1 MLDTFLFD
9 LDGTLLPLDMDDF
22 IKCYFT
28 EIGRYFEDMIDAQK
42 MINHVWTGTKAMVTN
57 REEKTNQQV
66 FMNTFKNLIDGNL
79 DVYQERFDRFYDE
92 GFLKVQN
99 CTRPCSLV
107 KEAIAVLKKKKYTLA
122 VATNPLFPRKAILHR
137 IHWAGLDPDDFVYI
151 SSYEYNHYCKPHL
164 EFYIEVLES
173 LQKQPEQCMMVG
185 NDVKDDLVASKLG
198 IQTYLITDYVLN
210 RCQLPVECT
219 HQGSYKDFY
228 QFACD
233 LPEVGC

>member
-66 FMNTFKNLIDGNL
+66 FMNTLKNLIDGNL

-92 GFLKVQN
+92 GFEVN
-99 CTRPCSLV
+99 CKSGHVT
-107 KEAIAVLKKKKYTLA
+107 KEGYSLKKKKYTWQLQPNL
-122 VATNPLFPRKAILHR
+122 VSRKDFAS
-137 IHWAGLDPDDFVYI
+137 IHWAGLDPADLCMV
-151 SSYEYNHYCKPHL
+151 SSYEYNHHCKPHL
-164 EFYIEVLES
+164 EFYIEVLE
-173 LQKQPEQCMMVG
+173 LKQLEQCMMVG
-185 NDVKDDLVASKLG
+185 NDVTDDPVVLQARHPDLS
-198 IQTYLITDYVLN
+198 ITDYVLN
-210 RCQLPVECT
+210 RCQLPLNAHIGKET
-219 HQGSYKDFY
+219 FLPIWFG
-228 QFACD
+228 FA
-233 LPEVGC
+233 

>member
-1 MLDTFLFD
+1 LEESVEQFMPTDYLWLKVN
-9 LDGTLLPLDMDDF
+9 P
-22 IKCYFT
+22 
-28 EIGRYFEDMIDAQK
+28 
-42 MINHVWTGTKAMVTN
+42 VWWGGVPAITNISAMFHATN
-57 REEKTNQQV
+57 RE
-66 FMNTFKNLIDGNL
+66 L
-79 DVYQERFDRFYDE
+79 
-92 GFLKVQN
+92 
-99 CTRPCSLV
+99 
-107 KEAIAVLKKKKYTLA
+107 
-122 VATNPLFPRKAILHR
+122 
-137 IHWAGLDPDDFVYI
+137 I